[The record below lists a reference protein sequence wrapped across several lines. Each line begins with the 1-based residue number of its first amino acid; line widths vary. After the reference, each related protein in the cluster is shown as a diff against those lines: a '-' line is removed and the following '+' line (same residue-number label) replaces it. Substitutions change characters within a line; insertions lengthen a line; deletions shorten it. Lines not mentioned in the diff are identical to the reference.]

1 MTSYSVT
8 FPRDTICG
16 DTPSTWICF
25 PGTLY
30 VALHQVPGYKI
41 CGTLCAVIHQVPGYK
56 FNGKLCA
63 DLQQVHENK
72 LKGTKNDKIQQYKR

>member
-56 FNGKLCA
+56 FYGTLCVVIHQVPGYN
-63 DLQQVHENK
+63 LQGH
-72 LKGTKNDKIQQYKR
+72 TPSTWI